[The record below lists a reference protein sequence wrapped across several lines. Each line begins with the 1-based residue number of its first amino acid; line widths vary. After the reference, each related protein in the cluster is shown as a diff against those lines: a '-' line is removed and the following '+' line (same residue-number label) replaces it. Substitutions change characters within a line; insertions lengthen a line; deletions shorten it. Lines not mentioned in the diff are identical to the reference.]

1 MPEQEL
7 NPAATKFIS
16 SLVRSLQILC
26 NGQVEFNESIEL
38 VGHINVK
45 IDHIYKFDYI
55 VDEQVSKEGEDSSTT
70 FLSNSYH
77 SCRPTKQTHKKAN
90 PAELEQDV
98 IFSEIPT
105 DSQRRLKQMK
115 NMHELEKQPESTALQ
130 RENSHQ
136 NYSVSVDKHCNE
148 PNQMVVKLEGGEDS
162 NDCMV
167 LPASPVDYEGEANRT
182 ESYSVPG
189 PSSSFDESNG
199 NQAILT
205 RKRRKAVNQSKDT
218 EPTCKVFKVSQRKI
232 SSAAF
237 SCKEYLARYN
247 IYNQL
252 KTKLPDRKE
261 MLKVFSDLAQKY
273 GVAITIK
280 PVKFTTPLIS
290 SSSSQSCIQGLE
302 TNFSQG
308 LKSND
313 KHIILSTPSSLCD
326 TTATVESCT
335 SKPALKNN
343 YLKAAASKKM
353 ILLPKE
359 HLSCNVTPGNDDN
372 DDQEPVAA
380 LGSVINAHS
389 EEISIDSHF
398 SKSVFHDSIRQQP
411 LPKHRGSYLV
421 KLRKEDPDRYEYYK
435 KLSKEDQA
443 KERRRFN
450 QSNQDSDVLEK
461 KSLINRVSYLRKV
474 GKLPAS
480 LVGKGNDEIRLMTV
494 ADLKSILPPS
504 KSLRHMDPLSRD
516 EWYRFGRNK
525 EWRRKKKLLDPEGF
539 KKYNNER
546 AKKYQEN
553 LRNNNPEKFKELR
566 AKAAERLRHYRNNQ
580 KVLKAEDIKLT
591 DSLEPSAHL
600 DSKRAELLEVESEV
614 LIDDAGVK
622 ACYSLSECASTHE
635 CISDMVAE
643 SNNLYMSVEKI
654 QNSSSN
660 SRKEM
665 STNDNIEAQ
674 NKTQVTISLHPSF
687 ISQSTPCEGLSSENL
702 MEKDLSYSLPSQST
716 PNKSVTK
723 NEIPIDNNVSEPNVP
738 LTSSNCSHPVH
749 DLKQLVIKLAALCDL
764 PSIQDEFMPCPS
776 RYIMG
781 PTEDDIRQAK
791 KKFLEVVDKEKLKKI
806 KEVLKMKKSKQK
818 KQRLKALLI
827 ESGFSNE
834 QLLLLAQDANIKKKR
849 ISWKSVPDGQQGKEL
864 LLKEH
869 RKALRVKTQER
880 HQKLLEMAEM
890 LKRNQVNDPGITVV
904 SKNGG
909 KKCILHKS
917 FVSVVSHNTQ
927 QLSLENIDEVA
938 ETLSGKSRK
947 ATLVQ
952 QSCQDKSKEQM
963 KVEYTRR
970 VCVKKKMKQIVAK
983 MLAEIS
989 DAGYRVVVTSTIGS
1003 EVGSH
1008 SAELTVIPLKVD
1020 DFWPETKQSDV
1031 KPELTEDEYA
1041 KQLEREQIL
1050 EKQKANEEKMKEME
1064 IKLVRILTGA
1074 EEMFVPARKR
1084 YNPGEARPTDAERM
1098 KEYRKKLK
1106 QDPEKYQVYRQKRV
1120 MNKRRRRLGEYAA
1133 KVRVTNAGSAVSVI
1147 PTAPVTEEAHGSQTI
1162 GGLVSITQPVGG
1174 VSMHCSQVYD
1184 HPSSHQPTASV
1195 VNVHHGTQYVGQVA
1209 GMHPSHHQQ
1218 QSITYGNEMDIVELI
1233 AATHNVQNQHFG

>member
-115 NMHELEKQPESTALQ
+115 NMHELEKQPESTELQ

-205 RKRRKAVNQSKDT
+205 RKRRKAVNQ
-218 EPTCKVFKVSQRKI
+218 
-232 SSAAF
+232 
-237 SCKEYLARYN
+237 N
-247 IYNQL
+247 
-252 KTKLPDRKE
+252 
-261 MLKVFSDLAQKY
+261 
-273 GVAITIK
+273 
-280 PVKFTTPLIS
+280 
-290 SSSSQSCIQGLE
+290 
-302 TNFSQG
+302 
-308 LKSND
+308 
-313 KHIILSTPSSLCD
+313 
-326 TTATVESCT
+326 
-335 SKPALKNN
+335 
-343 YLKAAASKKM
+343 
-353 ILLPKE
+353 
-359 HLSCNVTPGNDDN
+359 
-372 DDQEPVAA
+372 
-380 LGSVINAHS
+380 
-389 EEISIDSHF
+389 
-398 SKSVFHDSIRQQP
+398 
-411 LPKHRGSYLV
+411 
-421 KLRKEDPDRYEYYK
+421 
-435 KLSKEDQA
+435 
-443 KERRRFN
+443 
-450 QSNQDSDVLEK
+450 
-461 KSLINRVSYLRKV
+461 
-474 GKLPAS
+474 
-480 LVGKGNDEIRLMTV
+480 
-494 ADLKSILPPS
+494 
-504 KSLRHMDPLSRD
+504 
-516 EWYRFGRNK
+516 
-525 EWRRKKKLLDPEGF
+525 
-539 KKYNNER
+539 
-546 AKKYQEN
+546 
-553 LRNNNPEKFKELR
+553 
-566 AKAAERLRHYRNNQ
+566 
-580 KVLKAEDIKLT
+580 
-591 DSLEPSAHL
+591 
-600 DSKRAELLEVESEV
+600 
-614 LIDDAGVK
+614 
-622 ACYSLSECASTHE
+622 
-635 CISDMVAE
+635 MVAE